1 MMLIEIHVLQ
11 NLSPSNPNRDDTGA
25 PKSAYFGGRLRA
37 RTSSQN
43 GKRTIREYAD
53 FQEVLKG
60 HLGMRTKLFPHLVG
74 ERLAKK
80 DCSIP
85 AEDHPRIVQACTR
98 IAKAD
103 DKGAGKEEKEL
114 ADGKKRTPQLIYLD
128 PGHVEEFVS
137 RLERLKAKFPKAYE
151 FYLNPVAGF
160 QETMQTA
167 LAEAE
172 SLDED
177 YQKQIVKNAWVIGKL
192 RLTQLTQF
200 DGEGESQ
207 TPPGEEG
214 ADPTPET
221 AAWIVGRLDALAQ
234 SEEKKRKDL
243 LTAILKKPG
252 RQENDQLK
260 DAQPEK
266 PKDYDKFAEQ
276 LFEPLRSNAV
286 DIALF
291 GRMTTSDAFE
301 DVEACLEV
309 AHSISTN
316 EMVREVDYFTAVD
329 DFGTG
334 AAAAHVGENQ
344 FTSNCYYKYFSLDWT
359 AFVKQL
365 AGSGENPKA
374 LAEAEALARKALSV
388 LIEAIVHAMPSGKKK
403 GHANNNPPDAILI
416 EVKSKCIPTN
426 YANAFLTPATPSVD
440 SNPMDD
446 SIKKLGDYVGQ
457 VTSVYSVA
465 AERFW
470 LDLQQRPLVAQS
482 GELAKSLPTLAA
494 LIAAVEKAVPK
505 KEAK

>member
-1 MMLIEIHVLQ
+1 MLIEIHVLQ

-37 RTSSQN
+37 RMSSQN

-53 FQEVLKG
+53 FQEALKG

-74 ERLAKK
+74 ERLKQK
-80 DCSIP
+80 DCTIP
-85 AEDHPRIVQACTR
+85 AEEHPRIVQACTR
-98 IAKAD
+98 IAKSD

-114 ADGKKRTPQLIYLD
+114 GDGKKRTPQLIYLD
-128 PGHVEEFVS
+128 PGHVEEFVK
-137 RLERLKAKFPKAYE
+137 RLGRLKAKFPKAYE

-160 QETMQTA
+160 QETMTAA
-167 LAEAE
+167 LAIAE
-172 SLDED
+172 SLDADQQES
-177 YQKQIVKNAWVIGKL
+177 IVKYAWVIAKL
-192 RLTQLTQF
+192 RLPQLKQF
-200 DGEGESQ
+200 EGEAAAQ

-221 AAWIVGRLDALAQ
+221 ASWIVKRLDTLAQ
-234 SEEKKRKDL
+234 SEEKNDKERLKSL
-243 LTAILKKPG
+243 LKKPG
-252 RQENDQLK
+252 KPENDQLK
-260 DAQPEK
+260 ESNPEK
-266 PKDYDKFAEQ
+266 PKDYDKFADE

-309 AHSISTN
+309 SHAISTN

-365 AGSGENPKA
+365 AGTGENSTARKD
-374 LAEAEALARKALSV
+374 AEALASKALRA
-388 LIEAIVHAMPSGKKK
+388 LIEAIVRAMPSGKKK

-416 EVKSKCIPTN
+416 EVKSKHIPTN
-426 YANAFLTPATPSVD
+426 YANAFLTPAAPSAD
-440 SNPMDD
+440 GNAMDD
-446 SIKKLGDYVGQ
+446 SIKKLGHYAGQ
-457 VTSVYSVA
+457 VGRVYEVPA
-465 AERFW
+465 QRFW
-470 LDLQQRPLVAQS
+470 LNLQGRPLVG
-482 GELAKSLPTLAA
+482 GETELKSLTNLSTL
-494 LIAAVEKAVPK
+494 IDSVSKAVEKG
-505 KEAK
+505 AK